1 MDARRHRAKE
11 RRLDHSLLTA
21 EPLIADGDHL
31 AAGELISL
39 LCVGAGGSCLHFL
52 LIVKSHVSFSLMSR
66 VKLRRSFQGADTFC
80 LE

>member
-1 MDARRHRAKE
+1 MDARRHHAKE
-11 RRLDHSLLTA
+11 RWLDHSLLTA

-31 AAGELISL
+31 TVRELIFIL
-39 LCVGAGGSCLHFL
+39 LAGAGGSCLHFL
-52 LIVKSHVSFSLMSR
+52 LIVKNHVSFSLMSR